1 MTVSDQTLLSIYT
14 AAMIH
19 GDLDT
24 CIRIEEAH
32 GLFGYPPEMVSVA
45 LKAIDDGMDPGDA
58 LSEHFGASA

>member
-1 MTVSDQTLLSIYT
+1 MSELTKLLSIYT

-19 GDLDT
+19 GDADT

-45 LKAIDDGMDPGDA
+45 LKAIDEGADPSDA
-58 LSEHFGASA
+58 LSEWFGGSA